1 MNEEKVEKTEDKE
14 NIKRKDNLIKK
25 LKQFTKT
32 RWFPLIVAVAVVV
45 LAVGV
50 VLVMLMFGWRITYA
64 PELENNWDAVSE
76 VAAWAGIL
84 VSILSVFASFMA
96 IRYAVR
102 VADKQ
107 NKIALF
113 EKRYI
118 CYTTI
123 QDFLVC
129 ANQMKELNG
138 DKGIQTCFRVYM
150 DDPEDITKDIN
161 ASVLAAKLKSKQM
174 TVISGEFLFS
184 NYSSEIPQQIIDKGM
199 DLIFA
204 TASSNDKEIGAILSS
219 KARKLKQEY
228 CDLCELF
235 EKNYIT
241 SMEQELQLND

>member
-1 MNEEKVEKTEDKE
+1 MSKEKAEKAEDKE
-14 NIKRKDNLIKK
+14 NATWKDKLTKK
-25 LKQFTKT
+25 LKQFKKT
-32 RWFPLIVAVAVVV
+32 RWFPLTVALLIIGSGIIIAF
-45 LAVGV
+45 LLG
-50 VLVMLMFGWRITYA
+50 FRITYA
-64 PELENNWDAVSE
+64 PELENSWDAISG
-76 VAAWAGIL
+76 VAAWVGVI
-84 VSILSVFASFMA
+84 VSILSAVASFMA
-96 IRYAVR
+96 VWYAIR

-235 EKNYIT
+235 EKTTLHQWNR
-241 SMEQELQLND
+241 NCN